1 MYIVWLIV
9 KIIFGA
15 TAIAVY
21 TDYPHS
27 KYVGILSGI
36 ALGITLCQYLEQYVW

>member
-21 TDYPHS
+21 TDYPRS
-27 KYVGILSGI
+27 QYVGILSGI
-36 ALGITLCQYLEQYVW
+36 ALGITLCQYLAHYVW